1 MYQFDD
7 RFLESVGLSEMSE
20 DQKEAFLDYAQ
31 EQFETKV
38 GEVMSARLSEEQL
51 NEFDKIIDGDAAIVQ
66 DWLSR
71 YPDYETDLDYRRI
84 VKNSSNDQDGIK
96 VSYVT
101 KKWLDKNCPDYDQLM
116 QDTLANFQKEI
127 YDQRESI
134 LAS

>member
-38 GEVMSARLSEEQL
+38 GEAMSARLSEEQL

-84 VKNSSNDQDGIK
+84 VKNSGNDQDGIK